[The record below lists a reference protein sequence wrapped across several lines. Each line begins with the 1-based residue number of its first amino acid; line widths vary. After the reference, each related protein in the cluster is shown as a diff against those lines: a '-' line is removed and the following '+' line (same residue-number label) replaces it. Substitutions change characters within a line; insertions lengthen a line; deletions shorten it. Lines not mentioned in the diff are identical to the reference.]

1 MLLSAPRIELFRGE
15 ALLNHQQ
22 LLQFQIASVRKRG
35 LLNHIQLNVRVIREL
50 LEYQQGLIHLL
61 VHQELVILEMAA
73 RLRQFLIFASFQV
86 SKF

>member
-1 MLLSAPRIELFRGE
+1 MLWFGRRIEPFRGE

-22 LLQFQIASVRKRG
+22 LLQFQIANVRKLE
-35 LLNHIQLNVRVIREL
+35 LLNHIQLNARVIREL

-86 SKF
+86 SRF

>member
-22 LLQFQIASVRKRG
+22 LLQFQITSVRKLE
-35 LLNHIQLNVRVIREL
+35 LLNHIQLNALVIREL
-50 LEYQQGLIHLL
+50 LECQQGLIHLL
-61 VHQELVILEMAA
+61 VHQELIILEMAA
-73 RLRQFLIFASFQV
+73 MLRQFLISASFQV